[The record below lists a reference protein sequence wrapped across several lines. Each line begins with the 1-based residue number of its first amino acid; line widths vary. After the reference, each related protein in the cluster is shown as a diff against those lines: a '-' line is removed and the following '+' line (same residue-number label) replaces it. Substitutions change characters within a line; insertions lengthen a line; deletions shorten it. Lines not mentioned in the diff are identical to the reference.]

1 VLLKSI
7 NQCCADDITS
17 STGLLAVSAAIF
29 RCSFSSFPGD
39 RLPTGAWLRGKIGV
53 LNKGFQTTRC
63 LRILSQLLRGIMDQG
78 GFDQG
83 HVSSTHM
90 KCHQTSSSLSHATPK
105 FNRLQCFN

>member
-1 VLLKSI
+1 MILRPALDCL
-7 NQCCADDITS
+7 QCQQQFF
-17 STGLLAVSAAIF
+17 VAA
-29 RCSFSSFPGD
+29 FPLSRD

-53 LNKGFQTTRC
+53 LNKGFQTTRF